1 MTASSRRENKFPKG
15 GIFSQ
20 GRFSVKRGLSSN
32 AFIVLEN
39 CDFYIYFSINLSKSD
54 KALAYYNLLEVLAN
68 NRLTFNIT
76 YNCL

>member
-20 GRFSVKRGLSSN
+20 GRLSVKRGLSSN

-39 CDFYIYFSINLSKSD
+39 YDFYIYFSTNLSKRD
-54 KALAYYNLLEVLAN
+54 KVLAYYNLLKVLAD
-68 NRLTFNIT
+68 RLTFNVT
-76 YNCL
+76 TA